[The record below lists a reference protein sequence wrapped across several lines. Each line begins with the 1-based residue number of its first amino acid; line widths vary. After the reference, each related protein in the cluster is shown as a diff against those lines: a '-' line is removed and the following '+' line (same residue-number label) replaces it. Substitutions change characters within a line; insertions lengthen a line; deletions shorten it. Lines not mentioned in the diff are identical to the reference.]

1 MGEPTSRMKQH
12 LLFNAVVLVICGQ
25 FLGAQDPGFR
35 DPEPRRQPATSAASA
50 APRDDTASSAAR
62 ISSMEQLD
70 ASRALKVGDL
80 VSLRIVEDRDK
91 VLSLLVQDSGDIQAP
106 FIGLVRA
113 AGRTCRDVAFYMKKE
128 LEKQYFQQA
137 TVIVALERAYV
148 PPGRDARNPW
158 VQDDMAYITIYG
170 QVIRQGRYELAPE
183 EDLTVSQAILRAG
196 GFSQFAKDTSVKV
209 IRKVPGRSNVTI
221 IVNLKDVMTK
231 GRLEKDIP
239 IRGGDVIIVDEKLV
253 NF

>member
-1 MGEPTSRMKQH
+1 MS
-12 LLFNAVVLVICGQ
+12 
-25 FLGAQDPGFR
+25 
-35 DPEPRRQPATSAASA
+35 
-50 APRDDTASSAAR
+50 
-62 ISSMEQLD
+62 QLD
-70 ASRALKVGDL
+70 ASRQLRVGDL
-80 VSLRIVEDRDK
+80 ISLRIVEDRDK

-113 AGRTCRDVAFYMKKE
+113 AGRTCRDIAFFMKAE

-148 PPGRDARNPW
+148 APGRESSRGPGW
-158 VQDDMAYITIYG
+158 VQDDTGYITVYG
-170 QVIRQGRYELAPE
+170 QVARQGRYEVSPE

-209 IRKVPGRSNVTI
+209 IRRKPDKTSVTI
-221 IVNLKDVMTK
+221 IVNLRDVMMK